1 MNRLSQAI
9 LLTIAVLFLAPVTG
23 YSQRGKTQRDSLNT
37 DGPYILYSASGARM
51 ISVDQ
56 EGDISDE
63 RMSSLPEGYTFTV
76 KDHRGKLPFEVTLRP
91 IQREP
96 WHYPSKSP
104 KTFVMSDPHG
114 RLDCVVSL
122 LQGNGVIGE
131 DLKWSYG
138 DGHLVV
144 IGDIFDRGED
154 VTQIFWLFYELQRE
168 APLSGG
174 KVTMLL
180 GNHEPMEFAGDMRY
194 AKPKYTALANALSV
208 EYRNL
213 WNKDSEL
220 GRWIGS
226 WNTVA
231 LIGDNIYVH
240 GGLGKDFYDWNLPV
254 EEVNRQ
260 MSRAIYL
267 KSAERKALSDT
278 LEFLYGSFGPIWYR
292 GLVQKDSKRRPIAAD
307 SLQMILSRYR
317 ASHIIVGH
325 TIFKDIST
333 FYGGKV
339 IDVNVDN
346 RVNMR
351 KRRGRALL
359 IENGE
364 YWVVGDKGKKRRLSQ
379 PLP

>member
-1 MNRLSQAI
+1 
-9 LLTIAVLFLAPVTG
+9 
-23 YSQRGKTQRDSLNT
+23 
-37 DGPYILYSASGARM
+37 
-51 ISVDQ
+51 
-56 EGDISDE
+56 
-63 RMSSLPEGYTFTV
+63 
-76 KDHRGKLPFEVTLRP
+76 
-91 IQREP
+91 
-96 WHYPSKSP
+96 
-104 KTFVMSDPHG
+104 
-114 RLDCVVSL
+114 
-122 LQGNGVIGE
+122 
-131 DLKWSYG
+131 
-138 DGHLVV
+138 
-144 IGDIFDRGED
+144 
-154 VTQIFWLFYELQRE
+154 
-168 APLSGG
+168 
-174 KVTMLL
+174 
-180 GNHEPMEFAGDMRY
+180 
-194 AKPKYTALANALSV
+194 
-208 EYRNL
+208 
-213 WNKDSEL
+213 
-220 GRWIGS
+220 
-226 WNTVA
+226 
-231 LIGDNIYVH
+231 
-240 GGLGKDFYDWNLPV
+240 
-254 EEVNRQ
+254 